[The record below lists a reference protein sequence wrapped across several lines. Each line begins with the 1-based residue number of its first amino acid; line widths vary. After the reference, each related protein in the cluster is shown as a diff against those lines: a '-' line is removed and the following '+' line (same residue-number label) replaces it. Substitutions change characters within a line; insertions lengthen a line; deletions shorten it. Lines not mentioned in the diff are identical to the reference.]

1 MTDYTPTTDEVR
13 EAYIWDEEDYAAEFD
28 RWLAAHD
35 KEVIEAFIDM
45 LWTLI
50 DKRTMQED
58 HRCVDGELSMECDAH
73 RGYDKAINEVRNAI
87 KSARRA
93 AIRGEGE
100 HA

>member
-1 MTDYTPTTDEVR
+1 MVHEPECRYSPDLFVGIDIYPGNPCTCAKIR
-13 EAYIWDEEDYAAEFD
+13 AI
-28 RWLAAHD
+28 R
-35 KEVIEAFIDM
+35 KEVIEAFIET